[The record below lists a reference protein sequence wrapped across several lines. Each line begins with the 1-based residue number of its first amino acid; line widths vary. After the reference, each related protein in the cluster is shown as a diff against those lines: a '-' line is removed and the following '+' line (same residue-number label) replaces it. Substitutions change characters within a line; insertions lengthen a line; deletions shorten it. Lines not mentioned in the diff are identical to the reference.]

1 MCPSDSNQAIHRN
14 AVLKPSRRHY
24 DSLECVWVPSELLQE
39 DVEVHVLFA
48 VDEGN
53 LRRDEKR
60 TYRSINILH

>member
-1 MCPSDSNQAIHRN
+1 MCPSDSNEAIYRN

-24 DSLECVWVPSELLQE
+24 DLLECVWVPSELLQE